1 MGRDGYKRAIYEV
14 AQLEFVWCRMP
25 TDPTE
30 RSALR
35 AET

>member
-1 MGRDGYKRAIYEV
+1 MGRNGYKRAVYKV

-30 RSALR
+30 RSALQ